1 MKKIVA
7 LLITAGFAAS
17 NFSATPQAATAPA
30 AANATETAKPV
41 AEKVKKHKVSHKA
54 TKKDVAPAA
63 TATNTVK

>member
-7 LLITAGFAAS
+7 LLITAGFAAA
-17 NFSATPQAATAPA
+17 NFAATPQAATAPA

-54 TKKDVAPAA
+54 TKK
-63 TATNTVK
+63 